1 MLLTSTLTTFFITGI
16 RMRQA
21 LALALALGAA
31 TLPALAEDFH
41 GKGLRPFIG
50 AGFTWGG
57 DTITPVTLTPEG
69 STTTHYEED
78 ISAGAGLALQ
88 FGLSYRL
95 STTPWTLQASFGYHN
110 DQAHGLTG
118 TFYFR
123 RIPLELMA
131 QWHATER
138 MRVGFGVRRGVRAKF
153 SLQGGTCTDN
163 QGNSG
168 VCAVN
173 ERMKGSTGVVLE
185 VEQML
190 TPSWGVKARYVH
202 EYYQFNDRT
211 VDDHKYDG
219 NHIGLMTTFYF
230 N

>member
-1 MLLTSTLTTFFITGI
+1 MLLTSTLTTFITTGI
-16 RMRQA
+16 RMRRA

-50 AGFTWGG
+50 AGFSWGG
-57 DTITPVTLTPEG
+57 DTIEADTITPIGT
-69 STTTHYEED
+69 STHYQED

-95 STTPWTLQASFGYHN
+95 NNAPMTLQASFGYHN
-110 DQAHGLTG
+110 DQAHGLDG
-118 TFYFR
+118 RSYFR

-131 QWHATER
+131 QWHVGDRTR
-138 MRVGFGVRRGVRAKF
+138 LGFGARRGTRAKF
-153 SLQGGTCTDN
+153 ASEGGTCDGGIPCTP
-163 QGNSG
+163 
-168 VCAVN
+168 VN
-173 ERMKGSTGVVLE
+173 ERMKGSTGIVLE
-185 VEQML
+185 VEQMV

-202 EYYQFNDRT
+202 EYYRFNDLT

>member
-1 MLLTSTLTTFFITGI
+1 
-16 RMRQA
+16 MRQA

-57 DTITPVTLTPEG
+57 DTITPVTITPQG
-69 STTTHYEED
+69 SSTHYEED

-95 STTPWTLQASFGYHN
+95 SNAPITLQASVGYHN
-110 DQAHGLTG
+110 DQASGLDG
-118 TFYFR
+118 RFYFR

-131 QWHATER
+131 QWHAGDRT
-138 MRVGFGVRRGVRAKF
+138 RVGFGVRRGTRAKF
-153 SLQGGTCTDN
+153 VEDGGTCTYTDPTTN
-163 QGNSG
+163 TNTSG
-168 VCAVN
+168 PCAIN

-202 EYYQFNDRT
+202 EYYRFNDLT

>member
-1 MLLTSTLTTFFITGI
+1 
-16 RMRQA
+16 MRRA
-21 LALALALGAA
+21 LALALALSAA

-41 GKGLRPFIG
+41 GSGLRPFIG

-57 DTITPVTLTPEG
+57 DTITPVTITPQG
-69 STTTHYEED
+69 SSTNYEED

-88 FGLSYRL
+88 FGLSYRVPSAPL
-95 STTPWTLQASFGYHN
+95 TLQASVGYHN
-110 DQAHGLTG
+110 DQAHGLDGRT
-118 TFYFR
+118 YFR

-131 QWHATER
+131 QWHATDR
-138 MRVGFGVRRGVRAKF
+138 TRVGFGVRRGARAKF
-153 SLQGGTCTDN
+153 SWEGGTCGGST
-163 QGNSG
+163 
-168 VCAVN
+168 CPTVN
-173 ERMKGSTGVVLE
+173 ERMKGSPGLVLE

-211 VDDHKYDG
+211 LDDHKYDG
-219 NHIGLMTTFYF
+219 THIGLMTTFYF